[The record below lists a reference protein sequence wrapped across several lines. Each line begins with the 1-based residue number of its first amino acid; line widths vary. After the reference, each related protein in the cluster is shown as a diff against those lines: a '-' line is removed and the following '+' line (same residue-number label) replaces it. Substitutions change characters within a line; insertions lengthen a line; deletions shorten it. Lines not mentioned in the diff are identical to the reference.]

1 MPGDSAPIVATLR
14 YDRLDVAGT
23 IRLLVLHRTR
33 EHDPIATTL
42 RPVHLH
48 DTTGK
53 NAFTALSYCWGDA
66 SHTYPIQCNGFVV
79 RVAASL
85 FGFLAVLR
93 DRLNQDPDEHATML
107 LWVDALCINQADADE
122 KNAQVRLVA
131 DVYQRAAAVYVW
143 LGAADES
150 THQAVLTNVEWS
162 NAKTRL
168 GKAGPAKL
176 TARSRDEFNRLFY
189 ADPWI
194 ESKLHAASAFAAR
207 PWVTRAWT
215 FTEVVLARGPVLL
228 WCGAQRL
235 AWLCFVD
242 AYEGLHRA
250 GLAPRVFGHNPNVHT
265 LVKWYLLLQKSATAW
280 QSGSISYLL
289 QFANFQEAADP
300 RDKIY
305 SLLGLLASTSIERA
319 SFVHNVCPVTYELS
333 VRDVYMRYAV
343 LMMRHEK
350 SLRTLSHCYRGRLLP
365 SSDLPSWVP
374 DWRVSMHFRPLRKFG
389 LPSDRDADHDA
400 KVPSES
406 PIHFVDPAT
415 NCLHEHGRPLGAIA
429 ALYDIYDDLPHAD
442 LPRAGLDD
450 GLVALRDLYAS
461 LNLSSSRA

>member
-79 RVAASL
+79 RVAANL

-93 DRLNQDPDEHATML
+93 DRLTQDPDEQAPML
-107 LWVDALCINQADADE
+107 LWVAALC
-122 KNAQVRLVA
+122 
-131 DVYQRAAAVYVW
+131 
-143 LGAADES
+143 
-150 THQAVLTNVEWS
+150 
-162 NAKTRL
+162 
-168 GKAGPAKL
+168 
-176 TARSRDEFNRLFY
+176 
-189 ADPWI
+189 
-194 ESKLHAASAFAAR
+194 
-207 PWVTRAWT
+207 
-215 FTEVVLARGPVLL
+215 
-228 WCGAQRL
+228 
-235 AWLCFVD
+235 
-242 AYEGLHRA
+242 LHRA

-265 LVKWYLLLQKSATAW
+265 VVKWYLLLQKSATAW